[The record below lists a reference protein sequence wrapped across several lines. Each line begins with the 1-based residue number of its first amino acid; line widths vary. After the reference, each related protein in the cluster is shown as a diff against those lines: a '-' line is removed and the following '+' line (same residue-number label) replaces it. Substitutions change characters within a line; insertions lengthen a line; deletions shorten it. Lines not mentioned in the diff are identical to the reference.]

1 MLQNSKRFPVP
12 GITVSYDRTDGE
24 KLARLFKGKL
34 MREDK
39 HNLERFIRR
48 QESSY
53 DTAYR
58 ELSEGSKRSH
68 WMWWIFPQIVGLG
81 KSWMT

>member
-1 MLQNSKRFPVP
+1 
-12 GITVSYDRTDGE
+12 
-24 KLARLFKGKL
+24 

-39 HNLERFIRR
+39 YNLDRFIRR

>member
-1 MLQNSKRFPVP
+1 
-12 GITVSYDRTDGE
+12 
-24 KLARLFKGKL
+24 

-39 HNLERFIRR
+39 YNLDRFIRR

-53 DTAYR
+53 DTAYH